1 MREHEKAA
9 MPVSQEIKE
18 ATVLVERL
26 QVVVAEYLRPSHSMG
41 LKVEGGEVA
50 GIIRQLAERT
60 ARGEGVPEFAPTP
73 EGYFLQGLYE
83 ELAQERGGIFEKGT
97 DENGQEVFRPIS
109 ADNWQMALDLLA
121 AKLR

>member
-1 MREHEKAA
+1 

>member
-1 MREHEKAA
+1 MSRNPGGNPSPSGEL
-9 MPVSQEIKE
+9 KE

-41 LKVEGGEVA
+41 LKVEGATVA
-50 GIIRQLAERT
+50 ELIRQLAQRT

-83 ELAQERGGIFEKGT
+83 ELAQERGGIFEKAT
-97 DENGQEVFRPIS
+97 DENGQDVFRPIS
-109 ADNWQMALDLLA
+109 AANWQLALDLLA
-121 AKLR
+121 ARLR